1 MTRIFPMLA
10 SFSLML
16 MGVAV
21 TLGLVIGDL
30 YADPVTQA
38 TLDWRGRHMMTGV
51 AASERA
57 VGAKR

>member
-30 YADPVTQA
+30 YADPVTLA
-38 TLDWRGRHMMTGV
+38 RLDVGGRHIG
-51 AASERA
+51 
-57 VGAKR
+57 

>member
-16 MGVAV
+16 MGVAA

-30 YADPVTQA
+30 YANPVA
-38 TLDWRGRHMMTGV
+38 ESTLD
-51 AASERA
+51 
-57 VGAKR
+57 